1 MDYCSEIR
9 DFIDANVEGAVFGE
23 ELGFALFSSGAMPGT
38 VIIAEPV
45 DALTLEMAEQQ
56 SHRLSLLLSGLE
68 GKKAVIVPEDVWRS
82 RPEMTR
88 RRILAPI
95 RRINDCMS

>member
-38 VIIAEPV
+38 VITV
-45 DALTLEMAEQQ
+45 SYTHLTLPTIC
-56 SHRLSLLLSGLE
+56 S
-68 GKKAVIVPEDVWRS
+68 V
-82 RPEMTR
+82 
-88 RRILAPI
+88 
-95 RRINDCMS
+95 